1 MSVTILNL
9 TPHNV
14 HIKCEDGV
22 INIFQA
28 SGQVARVSSNQRK
41 TKTIVAHSK
50 QSVFAV
56 FANEFDEVY
65 VEDSQAGKAPM
76 PEQQDGVYYIVSS
89 FVAQALPHRTDL
101 ICPNST
107 DAVRNEKGH
116 IMHTNGFMLP

>member
-1 MSVTILNL
+1 
-9 TPHNV
+9 
-14 HIKCEDGV
+14 
-22 INIFQA
+22 
-28 SGQVARVSSNQRK
+28 VS
-41 TKTIVAHSK
+41 HSK

-65 VEDSQAGKAPM
+65 VEDPQVGRTPM

-116 IMHTNGFMLP
+116 IIYTNGFMLP